1 MALTSINVGNI
12 ANDGTGDDL
21 REAFIKVNNNFL
33 EVDSRLTTTAVT
45 GLNLGTVGETVFA
58 GQTEGVLQFKRL
70 LAGANT
76 TLSSNGDQIII
87 SSSGG
92 LSDVLVLADNG
103 SIVVTSSNY
112 LGINGGEVITTRV
125 SANNLIIDLNDTG
138 IVERDT
144 NPKLSSSLNANDKNI
159 QNVNTINA
167 NSFIGPLTGLVN
179 GVDVTYIDNYF
190 NDYWDFGDII
200 DRTNY
205 DSIIEFLIK
214 DYVVDFGDII
224 GAGVKEFIVDLG
236 PISA

>member
-45 GLNLGTVGETVFA
+45 GLNLGTVGEIVFA
-58 GQTEGVLQFKRL
+58 GQDDGILQFKRL

-76 TLSSNGDQIII
+76 TLSSNGDQVII

-103 SIVVTSSNY
+103 SITVTSNNY

-205 DSIIEFLIK
+205 DSIIEFMIK

-224 GAGVKEFIVDLG
+224 GSGVKEFIVDLG
-236 PISA
+236 PIST

>member
-21 REAFIKVNNNFL
+21 REAFIKVNNNFV
-33 EVDSRLTTTAVT
+33 EVDSRLLSTSVT
-45 GLNLGTVGETVFA
+45 GNNLGTTGEIVFA
-58 GQTEGVLQFKRL
+58 GQAEGVLNFKRI

-76 TLSSNGDQIII
+76 TLTSNGEAVII

-92 LSDVLVLADNG
+92 LSDILVLSDNG
-103 SIVVTSSNY
+103 SIIVTSNNY

-138 IVERDT
+138 IVERDS

-179 GVDVTYIDNYF
+179 GVDITTINKYF

-205 DSIIEFLIK
+205 DSILEFLIK
-214 DYVVDFGDII
+214 DYVVDFGDFI
-224 GAGVKEFIVDLG
+224 GSGVKEFIVDLG

>member
-33 EVDSRLTTTAVT
+33 EVENRLTSTAVT
-45 GLNLGTVGETVFA
+45 AVNLGTTGEGVFA
-58 GQTEGVLQFKRL
+58 GQTDGVLQFKKL
-70 LAGANT
+70 VSGANT
-76 TLSSNGDQIII
+76 TITSNSDSVII

-92 LSDVLVLADNG
+92 LNDVLVLSDNG
-103 SIVVTSSNY
+103 SIIVTSSNY

-144 NPKLSSSLNANDKNI
+144 NPRLSNSLNANDKNI
-159 QNVNTINA
+159 QNANIINA

-179 GVDVTYIDNYF
+179 GVDVSYIDSYF
-190 NDYWDFGDII
+190 NDYWDFGTII

-205 DSIIEFLIK
+205 DSIIEFIIK
-214 DYVVDFGDII
+214 DYSVDFGDIL

-236 PISA
+236 PITP

>member
-1 MALTSINVGNI
+1 MALTSINVGTI

-33 EVDSRLTTTAVT
+33 EVDSRLTSTSVT
-45 GLNLGTVGETVFA
+45 GNNLGTVGEVVYA
-58 GQTEGVLQFKRL
+58 GQDEGILQFKRL

-76 TLSSNGDQIII
+76 TLTSNGEQVII

-92 LSDVLVLADNG
+92 LSDVLVLSDNG
-103 SIVVTSSNY
+103 SIVVTSNNY

-125 SANNLIIDLNDTG
+125 SANNLIIDLNDNG

-144 NPKLSSSLNANDKNI
+144 NPKLSNSLNANDKNI

-179 GVDVTYIDNYF
+179 GVDVTYIDHYF

-224 GAGVKEFIVDLG
+224 GIGVKEFIVDLG